1 MKTRT
6 NTSAAHSLLT
16 ANGRLRRRL
25 KSVLFYS
32 TVVLLL
38 LIITFPIS
46 WMFLSAFKPLNELV
60 TAPPTWWPRHPTLQ
74 HFRDLLALTNFPIYL
89 WNSTLAAAI
98 TSIITVSV
106 AALGAYSLTR
116 FRYRGRQA
124 MANFVLVS
132 YMFPPILLAIPL
144 FVVISQL
151 GMADS
156 LISLAL
162 AHISFALPF
171 CLWLMWGYMKSV
183 PVALE
188 EAAMI
193 DGASRM
199 GAFMRIVVP
208 MCLPGIMAIGV
219 LSFLVSWNDYLY
231 ALILITSE
239 GRKTLSLGVS
249 TFMGAMAVEWGL
261 INASGVIITLPI
273 ILVFAIVQKVLI
285 RGFGGGAVKE

>member
-1 MKTRT
+1 VSKHGAS
-6 NTSAAHSLLT
+6 SATYFRRPFIVRRAKIIFFYLSL
-16 ANGRLRRRL
+16 AA
-25 KSVLFYS
+25 
-32 TVVLLL
+32 LLL
-38 LIITFPIS
+38 GITFPIL
-46 WMFLSAFKPLNELV
+46 WMFLSAFKPLGELV
-60 TAPPTWWPRHPTLQ
+60 TAPPTWVPRHPTLE
-74 HFRDLLALTNFPIYL
+74 HFRDLMVLTNFPTYL
-89 WNSTLAAAI
+89 WNSTAAATL
-98 TSIITVSV
+98 TSIITVTV

-116 FRYRGRQA
+116 FQYRGRQA
-124 MANFVLVS
+124 MATFILIS
-132 YMFPPILLAIPL
+132 YMFPPILLAVPL

-151 GMADS
+151 RMADS

-199 GAFMRIVVP
+199 GAFVRVVIP
-208 MCLPGIMAIGV
+208 MCLPGIMAIGI

-231 ALILITSE
+231 SLIMIASE
-239 GRKTLSLGVS
+239 DKKTLSLGVS

-261 INASGVIITLPI
+261 INASGVIITLPVI
-273 ILVFAIVQKVLI
+273 VVFGIVQRVLI
-285 RGFGGGAVKE
+285 RGFGAGGIKE